1 MKQDQENAKNLRKT
15 IEELQSFDS
24 DLNLWNRIHD
34 RLDYE
39 EKVTK
44 LIPFLPEHDCRKNLW
59 EQIENKLNLEISRK
73 RKKVIS
79 IISYSTAVAASVVL
93 VISIEFLTPE
103 PVSNQ
108 NSKNVTISYS
118 QEVIG
123 KDQEIVIKK
132 GVTKKDKKVTVV
144 TDKAETEAIS
154 FINTTCQVSSH
165 VCETP
170 EFKELKSQLIELE
183 SQMGMLDE
191 ALKYGEDPELIK
203 TKIKIENL
211 KTRITKE
218 LIQKLNS

>member
-1 MKQDQENAKNLRKT
+1 MKQDQERDKNLRKT

-44 LIPFLPEHDCRKNLW
+44 LIPFLPEFDSRTNLW
-59 EQIENKLNLEISRK
+59 DAIENDLNQDIVRK

-79 IISYSTAVAASVVL
+79 IASYSTAGAIAASVAL
-93 VISIEFLTPE
+93 VISIEFSTPE
-103 PVSNQ
+103 PVLNPDP
-108 NSKNVTISYS
+108 KTVTISYS
-118 QEVIG
+118 EEVVHN
-123 KDQEIVIKK
+123 DHEIIKK
-132 GVTKKDKKVTVV
+132 NKNEAVPVDNV
-144 TDKAETEAIS
+144 ETAAIS
-154 FINTTCQVSSH
+154 FINTNCEINAH

-183 SQMGMLDE
+183 SQMGMLEE

-211 KTRITKE
+211 KSRITKE